1 MGVALVT
8 VMKPS
13 FIKLKRKEKLFD
25 FFFFEAATKNTD
37 FLKSSSRALL
47 EQPHPLPYILVHPLC
62 LPLFLQQCSSS
73 SLSSVLGH
81 VLRMDVF
88 SLANRQGLS
97 MKEPGCLEA
106 NTKSRQAKSKW
117 QGQARGLGPQAASQN
132 YKRKSGKAA
141 AVRNSVSVARE
152 A

>member
-13 FIKLKRKEKLFD
+13 STKLKRKEKLFD
-25 FFFFEAATKNTD
+25 FFEATTKNTD
-37 FLKSSSRALL
+37 FPKSSSRALL
-47 EQPHPLPYILVHPLC
+47 EQPHPPPYIRVHPLC
-62 LPLFLQQCSSS
+62 LPLFLQQCCSS
-73 SLSSVLGH
+73 SLFSVLGH
-81 VLRMDVF
+81 ALRMDVF

-106 NTKSRQAKSKW
+106 NTRSRQAKSKW
-117 QGQARGLGPQAASQN
+117 QGQAGGSGPLAASQN
-132 YKRKSGKAA
+132 YRRKSGKAA
-141 AVRNSVSVARE
+141 AVGNAVSLARE